1 MFLPERAAYG
11 LSAPTTRV
19 IEFSGLEI
27 PLLALPDQEH
37 VVVLGNRRAAALKS
51 MRHFDQ
57 VPLYVARNA
66 QELELWCQ
74 ADRRLADG
82 DAAGYDARP
91 WTWSERAAVLDHAMK
106 VIGRTSG
113 AYRGSVIDI
122 LAAYFGVHEVH
133 LRNAVYLLRFERA
146 GGPEAERAAR
156 LMALVDRGEI
166 RPQTAYRKLRDGDPV
181 ALAGGN
187 TPGPAM
193 PARQQ
198 ENALRNTVSALS
210 GVVMGLRQMGDIS
223 PDVSAEVR
231 DQVVPH
237 IQDAR
242 RVLARI
248 ARQLQG
254 VSEPVDE
261 SNKGARA

>member
-1 MFLPERAAYG
+1 M
-11 LSAPTTRV
+11 

-27 PLLALPDQEH
+27 PLLALPDEKH
-37 VVVLGNRRAAALKS
+37 VAVLGNRRAAALKS
-51 MRHFDQ
+51 MRHYDQ
-57 VPLYVARNA
+57 IPLYVAHNA

-74 ADRRLADG
+74 TDRDLARWSHDT
-82 DAAGYDARP
+82 DTRP

-122 LAAYFGVHEVH
+122 LADYFGVHEVH
-133 LRNAVYLLRFERA
+133 LRNAAYLLRFEQA

-156 LMALVDRGEI
+156 LMALVDREEI

-181 ALAGGN
+181 ALTGGA
-187 TPGPAM
+187 TPGPVM

-198 ENALRNTVSALS
+198 ENVLRNTVSALS

-231 DQVVPH
+231 AQVVPH

-242 RVLARI
+242 RVLSRI

-254 VSEPVDE
+254 LSEPVDE
-261 SNKGARA
+261 SNKGVEA